1 MSEVGE
7 VKTHVLIS
15 GNEVSHVCGRIL
27 VELLVIT
34 KDEDGDINRA
44 QHGELMRLLEQTAFS
59 LQKGAVNG

>member
-1 MSEVGE
+1 M
-7 VKTHVLIS
+7 IS